1 MAARSV
7 KEISPTEFEHLWSGG
22 GNSGSVT
29 LLDVR
34 EPWEVERAA
43 IQGAI
48 CIPMGAVPGS
58 VKDLHAQQPIVV
70 VCHSGVRSLQVA
82 QYLADMG
89 FEQVFNL
96 AGGIDAWSR
105 DVDPAVPRY

>member
-1 MAARSV
+1 MVARPV
-7 KEISPTEFEHLWSGG
+7 KEISPTEFEQRWSPQATAD
-22 GNSGSVT
+22 SAS

-43 IQGAI
+43 VKGAV
-48 CIPMGAVPGS
+48 CIPMGEIPNR
-58 VKDLHAQQPIVV
+58 VKDLDAQQPIVV
-70 VCHSGVRSLQVA
+70 MCHSGVRSLQVA

-105 DVDPAVPRY
+105 EVDPAVPRY